1 MTLIVDASVAVKL
14 YVAEAD
20 SQAARA
26 LFANAD
32 GLVAPEL
39 ILFEVTSAL
48 HRKWRRGELAEQ
60 QVVSA
65 ARDVPF
71 WFDRL
76 WPMTDLHRRAADRAV
91 QTNHSVY
98 DCAYLALAEE
108 TGFDLVTTDRQLQKV
123 AGDLGFVNA
132 RGL

>member
-1 MTLIVDASVAVKL
+1 MTLVVDASVAVKL
-14 YVAEAD
+14 YVAESD
-20 SQAARA
+20 SQSARA

-32 GLVAPEL
+32 GLIAPEL

-48 HRKWRRGELAEQ
+48 HRKWRRGELAEP
-60 QVVSA
+60 QVLA
-65 ARDVPF
+65 ASRDLPF
-71 WFDRL
+71 WFTRL
-76 WPMTDLHRRAADRAV
+76 WPMTDLYHRAAHLAV
-91 QTNHSVY
+91 QTNHPVY

-123 AGDLGFVNA
+123 AGDLGLVTA